1 MLIDSISFDR
11 LLGAGILASLAIA
24 ISFGPELR
32 RALGR
37 LRNRRLVDEVPAPRP
52 LGAEPQQS

>member
-11 LLGAGILASLAIA
+11 LLVAGILASLAIA

-37 LRNRRLVDEVPAPRP
+37 LRNRRLVDEVAAPTA
-52 LGAEPQQS
+52 LGAEARQL